1 MPKYHVDIQEIW
13 VQTMEIE
20 AESSEEA
27 VDLVLAGN
35 GEVVDDALE
44 YSHTLDSVSD
54 VREIS

>member
-1 MPKYHVDIQEIW
+1 MTKYHVDIQEIW

-35 GEVVDDALE
+35 GEAVDGALE
-44 YSHTLDSVSD
+44 YSNTLDSVSD
-54 VREIS
+54 VREVS